1 MRIST
6 NTLYQTGGAKLS
18 DLQAQLLKTQQ
29 QIAAG
34 RRMLTPA
41 DDPVGA
47 ARALEVSQSQSVNTQ
62 YGTNRSNARDSLNLE
77 ESSLQSVTSLIQ
89 DVQNAIVEA
98 GNGTYDDTQ
107 RGYLATELSGR
118 FDELMGLANSRDNT
132 GNFLFAGYQV
142 NSQPFL
148 KTATGAS
155 YAGDQGQRVLQVDA
169 TRQMAMTDSG
179 DSVFMHKTGNGTFV
193 TTAGAANTGSGVV
206 DQGTI
211 TDSTLLTGH
220 NYTVTF
226 HIVAG
231 VTNYDV
237 VDTTTSTTVSSG
249 NPYMSGS
256 AIGFDGLQFNVTG
269 APADGDTV
277 TIAPST
283 KQDIFTTLQNLIN
296 VLKTPVTDDKS
307 KAAFT
312 NGLNIASTNFSQ
324 GLDNILTVR
333 ASTGARLK
341 ELDSLD
347 NLGSDKDIQYA
358 STLSGLQDL
367 DYNKAITQLTQQ
379 QVTLQAA
386 QQSFLKIT
394 GMSLFDYLK

>member
-6 NTLYQTGGAKLS
+6 NILYQTGSAKLS
-18 DLQAQLLKTQQ
+18 DLQAKLLKTQE

-34 RRMLTPA
+34 RRMLSPA

-47 ARALEVSQSQSVNTQ
+47 ARALEVSQSKSINTQ
-62 YGTNRSNARDSLNLE
+62 FGTNRSNARDSLGME
-77 ESSLQSVTSLIQ
+77 EGVLQSVTGLIQ
-89 DVQNAIVEA
+89 DVQTAIVNA
-98 GNGTYDDTQ
+98 GNGTYDSSQ
-107 RGYLATELSGR
+107 RSFIAAELNGR

-132 GNFLFAGYQV
+132 GNYLFAGFQV
-142 NSQPFL
+142 TSQPFL
-148 KTATGAS
+148 KSLTGATYS
-155 YAGDQGQRVLQVDA
+155 GDQGQRMLQVDA
-169 TRQMAMTDSG
+169 TRQMAMTDAG
-179 DSVFMHKTGNGTFV
+179 DSVFMSKTGNGTFV
-193 TTAGAANTGSGVV
+193 TAASAANTGSGIV

-211 TDSTLLTGH
+211 TDSSLLTGH

-237 VDTTTSTTVSSG
+237 VDTTTSTTISSG

-256 AIGFDGLQFNVTG
+256 AINFDGLEFNVTG
-269 APADGDTV
+269 TPADGDSVTV
-277 TIAPST
+277 APST
-283 KQDIFTTLQNLIN
+283 KQDVFTTLRNLIN
-296 VLKTPVTDDKS
+296 VLNTPATTEVERAKL
-307 KAAFT
+307 T
-312 NGLNIASTNFSQ
+312 NGLNVASSNFAQS
-324 GLDNILTVR
+324 LDNILTVR

-347 NLGSDKDIQYA
+347 SLGSDKDIQYA

-367 DYNKAITQLTQQ
+367 DYNKAITELTQQ

-394 GMSLFDYLK
+394 SLSLFNYL